1 MNGAMTVILLLL
13 GLLLLFPILR
23 LVFGLAGWVLGLV
36 GTLVIGLVILAA
48 FAALFRF
55 FLVAVLVVGGG
66 VWAGRALFN

>member
-1 MNGAMTVILLLL
+1 VILLLL

-36 GTLVIGLVILAA
+36 GTLVIGLVILVA

>member
-1 MNGAMTVILLLL
+1 MTVILLLL
-13 GLLLLFPILR
+13 ALLLLFPILR

-36 GTLVIGLVILAA
+36 GTLVIGIVILVA